1 MHDIATSVLAAQEI
15 TDTSA
20 SFCIDDAHIF
30 RSKLIDKLAEV
41 ETWMTRKFA
50 NLDPDIIGKRP
61 LGHKLTMVRKLAE
74 QAEPKLKHPGKI
86 LKLLD
91 RLQPYADLRA
101 ELAHSTLTI
110 FTTEQQLNVVLY
122 QNANDAAHSI
132 VHKSGRLTSGQMK
145 HYLKRTG
152 QIFDQLKALENSS
165 SVSSR
170 PKTPSVT
177 PAKAGA

>member
-1 MHDIATSVLAAQEI
+1 MNDMATSVLAAREI
-15 TDTSA
+15 TDTPA
-20 SFCIDDAHIF
+20 SFCFDDAHIF
-30 RSKLIDKLAEV
+30 RSKLIDKFAEV
-41 ETWMTRKFA
+41 ETWITRKFA
-50 NLDPDIIGKRP
+50 TLDPDIIGKRP

-122 QNANDAAHSI
+122 QNANDAAHST
-132 VHKSGRLTSGQMK
+132 VKKSGRLTSGQMK
-145 HYLKRTG
+145 HDLKRTE
-152 QIFDQLKALENSS
+152 QICDQLKSL
-165 SVSSR
+165 
-170 PKTPSVT
+170 
-177 PAKAGA
+177 